1 VRNWSL
7 ARLVAS
13 AAAALLALTTIV
25 TPSTAY
31 ALVDLDSGEAVVDP
45 GTDTTDSV
53 DDSDPDLGADVTD
66 PADQDAPAA
75 DPAADDAAA
84 LDADPAVVPELP
96 APAAGDATVTYVGRF
111 VTFSHLDEYEA
122 SGEHG
127 EAHADEDAPATA
139 IRQLEVQGLGFL
151 TVDVT
156 GIPTQSDLSDTLE
169 VTLTLPPG
177 LVLTGDGLEDLRTLN
192 DWQSANG
199 AFTAVSVR
207 KPRQVAAMG
216 NVFAPAK
223 QNHRIHYV
231 LTAPRYVS
239 TADQL
244 GQQNGPTTSNIA
256 AADTNAMTDYVS
268 QFWSNQSKGKIT
280 FSRAS
285 VQTLPRDDYYNCHN
299 PASSTNAE
307 NNASTALTQFW
318 NRIRIATQFRY
329 TTGDHLVVLF
339 PTGTKCNGI
348 LGMGSVGWSANDS
361 GHLWSIGGDNNDGKA
376 TLAHELGHNLSFG
389 HGNVLRCST
398 SSPLMVSYT
407 LLNAGCDAWEY
418 GDAVDAMGY
427 GQSGKLSGSLSSA
440 AAIRA
445 GFWAKGTDYAVAGTG
460 TKTYTLKPMSG
471 YTGLRAVV
479 VSDKERFDFTIE
491 FRNRAGDDGHHN
503 KASDPNDGYFLS
515 TVPAVRVLASPG
527 VYYDGKAAKAA
538 AGDGTYLLSRKVG
551 GVDRWTYLAGETFTH
566 RDITVKVESITANEA
581 VIKVSR
587 GKQTVQAGKVSV
599 TLDTE
604 YEYGGNVL
612 VGDRYSAV
620 LGADWRADSY
630 SYQWYR
636 SKSYGYACSTSLS
649 KISGAT
655 KATYQLAN
663 ADRGKCL
670 RVKVTG
676 KISGQSSKSAW
687 STKYYSGPSGPGIVD
702 TTGSVS
708 IDASGSTLQA
718 IVGGWRNVGLPLKY
732 QWLRNGSA
740 IKNATK
746 STYKPTS
753 SDKGKLISVRVTVG
767 SGYVAT
773 GSGTLVATSAAGEY
787 YLRNVNPVTITS
799 PSTPAV
805 GIQLG
810 VSVPTIYR
818 GSSNT
823 VVAPTLKYQWL
834 RNGKNIKGATAS
846 TYKLVS
852 ADRGKQISVKVTASS
867 GAMLPLTLTSAK
879 TSKVVY
885 GTLAGTKVGPTVTKD
900 INTRKLTATVTAG
913 SFTDTGVKFA
923 WQWLRDGKAISKATK
938 STYTP
943 VAADY
948 GKSITVRLTAT
959 KTGYN
964 KVVVYSAF
972 RAASLDSVLYTWDR
986 NLNGTPAVGNTIS
999 TTSITPTTTGTNTGA
1014 SIVTA
1019 YQWLRDGKVITGATG
1034 TSYVLT
1040 SADVGKKITLRVKF
1054 SRVGY
1059 LGTTVT
1065 SVATVK
1071 IGQAAFPSGTLQA
1084 MRTNRAYKVQAP
1096 TGSGKPIMQA
1106 PAIGSD
1112 GVADTTAK
1120 RSYQWYRNGSKIKNA
1135 TKANYTLTST
1145 DAGKKIQLRIVI
1157 SKSGYAN
1164 FETQTLAANQTVHAS
1179 SVSLSGTP
1187 QVGQTLVANYAQSEV
1202 TARATGAST
1211 RYCANATEASYMIN
1225 AAFTGVAAN
1234 CNGSTDV
1241 VDEAVQ
1247 WYRDGKKITGATNTS
1262 YTLVAADKGKTI
1274 TAKVTSTHR
1283 SNTYLP
1289 VTRTSNKLKVK

>member
-1 VRNWSL
+1 MRNWSL

-53 DDSDPDLGADVTD
+53 DHSDPDLGADVTD
-66 PADQDAPAA
+66 PAAQDAPAA

-84 LDADPAVVPELP
+84 LDADPAAVPELP

-111 VTFSHLDEYEA
+111 VTFSHLDEHDGLAEHDESDTA
-122 SGEHG
+122 SN
-127 EAHADEDAPATA
+127 
-139 IRQLEVQGLGFL
+139 IRTLAVSRLGYL
-151 TVDVT
+151 SVDV
-156 GIPTQSDLSDTLE
+156 SDLPDTADLSGTLE
-169 VTLTLPPG
+169 LTLTLPTG
-177 LVLTGDGLEDLRTLN
+177 LVLTGDGLADLKTLN
-192 DWQSANG
+192 DWQTANG
-199 AFTAVSVR
+199 PFTAVSVK

-216 NVFAPAK
+216 NVFAPAT
-223 QNHRIHYV
+223 QNHRIYYV

-239 TADQL
+239 NAAGT
-244 GQQNGPTTSNIA
+244 GQQDGPTTTNIL
-256 AADTNAMTDYVS
+256 AADTDAMTDYVA
-268 QFWSNQSKGKIT
+268 QFWRNQSKGKVT

-285 VQTLPRDDYYNCHN
+285 VQTIPRDNFYNCHN
-299 PASSTNAE
+299 PAASGGPGSSSEKLSYFFNRVAE
-307 NNASTALTQFW
+307 
-318 NRIRIATQFRY
+318 ATGFKY
-329 TTGDHLVVLF
+329 KTGDHLVILF

-361 GHLWSIGGDNNDGKA
+361 GHLWSIGGNNNDGKA

-407 LLNAGCDAWEY
+407 LLNAGCDDWEY

-445 GFWAKGTDYAVAGTG
+445 GFWAKGTDYAVAGNG

-503 KASDPNDGYFLS
+503 QASSPSTGYFLS
-515 TVPAVRVLASPG
+515 TVPAVRVLASIG
-527 VYYDGKAAKAA
+527 VDNDGKAAKAA
-538 AGDGTYLLSRKVG
+538 AGDGTYLLSRTVG
-551 GVDRWTYLAGETFTH
+551 VGDESVDRWTYLAGETFTH

-604 YEYGGNVL
+604 YEYGGSVL

-663 ADRGKCL
+663 ADLGKCL

-687 STKYYSGPSGPGIVD
+687 SSKYYSGPSGPGIVD
-702 TTGSVS
+702 TRGSVS

-718 IVGGWRNVGLPLKY
+718 VVGGWRNVGLPLKY
-732 QWLRNGSA
+732 QWLRNNKA

-753 SDKGKLISVRVTVG
+753 SDKGKQISVRVTVG
-767 SGYVAT
+767 SGYVV
-773 GSGTLVATSAAGEY
+773 SGTGTLSATSAADAY

-867 GAMLPLTLTSAK
+867 GALLPLTLTSAK
-879 TSKVVY
+879 TSKIVY

-900 INTRKLTATVTAG
+900 INMRKLTATVTAG

-999 TTSITPTTTGTNTGA
+999 TTSITPTTTGTNTGS

-1034 TSYVLT
+1034 TSYMLT
-1040 SADVGKKITLRVKF
+1040 SADVGKKITLWVKF

-1071 IGQAAFPSGTLQA
+1071 IGQAAFDSGTLQA

-1135 TKANYTLTST
+1135 TKANYTLTSS
-1145 DAGKKIQLRIVI
+1145 DAGKKIELRIVI
-1157 SKSGYAN
+1157 SKSGFAN
-1164 FETQTLAANQTVHAS
+1164 FETQTLAASQTVHGS
-1179 SVSLSGTP
+1179 SVSLTGTP

-1211 RYCANATEASYMIN
+1211 RFCANATEASYIVN